1 MPQAG
6 GDEHYYK
13 RRRLSANGAALV
25 MLIFRRPHRIVSERL
40 LTILIEYDA
49 PTQYKA
55 ACRSLQIPHH

>member
-40 LTILIEYDA
+40 RYIIIF
-49 PTQYKA
+49 
-55 ACRSLQIPHH
+55 RSRLAGIIQLYVQFLP